1 LARSDPD
8 RLAKGRRSS
17 KRIRKRTWAAVGG
30 AGCSTLSEER
40 RSVMVMN
47 IALSDSEV
55 KLLLELLQGDMSRLL
70 LEIAHTDHRSMKLG
84 LKEREEVLRHVIQ
97 KLEVKG

>member
-1 LARSDPD
+1 
-8 RLAKGRRSS
+8 
-17 KRIRKRTWAAVGG
+17 
-30 AGCSTLSEER
+30 
-40 RSVMVMN
+40 MVTN

-55 KLLLELLQGDMSRLL
+55 RLLQELLQGDMSRLL
-70 LEIAHTDHRSMKLG
+70 LEIAHTDHRSMKHG